1 MTAIIQNI
9 GGFVQAAVTWVSDT
23 VAVFTTSGN
32 EILLV
37 PFYIGLIGIG
47 FGLVRRALKVFR

>member
-9 GGFVQAAVTWVSDT
+9 GGFVQAAATWVSDT
-23 VAVFTTSGN
+23 IGVFTTAGN
-32 EILLV
+32 ELLLV

-47 FGLVRRALKVFR
+47 FGLVRRAIKVFR